1 MTIME
6 LVTKLYVLSAQEV
19 DMAAKAAVQAGIPG
33 AKDVYM
39 AWGKEKGIAAKELE
53 AAYKEA
59 QPAKSSGGPRGFA
72 DMYYDWLAE
81 ASRSEQEAHDLIMS
95 NESQNVRNHLTHYL
109 NIWAL
114 AESVR
119 AGHKVSRT
127 ISAGKATPKAG
138 GSSAKQ
144 KAETKEEPK
153 DTWEYNAADPFADVR
168 SAWETLEREVKA
180 KRPRKTM
187 LHPDKVAKFGDDAL
201 TTAFTKAFQ
210 TYSKGR

>member
-6 LVTKLYVLSAQEV
+6 LVTKLYVLSAEEV

-81 ASRSEQEAHDLIMS
+81 SSREEQEAHDYIMG

-114 AESVR
+114 AETVR
-119 AGHKVSRT
+119 RGHKVART
-127 ISAGKATPKAG
+127 ITAGKASPKPKAD
-138 GSSAKQ
+138 SAK
-144 KAETKEEPK
+144 KAQPEQEK
-153 DTWEYNAADPFADVR
+153 DTWEYDAANPYRDVR
-168 SAWETLEREVKA
+168 SSWETLERVKNS
-180 KRPRKTM
+180 KRPSKTKV
-187 LHPDKVAKFGDDAL
+187 HPDKVAYLNDAEL
-201 TTAFTKAFQ
+201 TAAYTKAFQ
-210 TYSKGR
+210 IYSK

>member
-1 MTIME
+1 MTIIE
-6 LVTKLYVLSAQEV
+6 LMTALSASQNMT
-19 DMAAKAAVQAGIPG
+19 DAASAAVNSGIAG
-33 AKDVYM
+33 AKEVYM
-39 AWGKEKGIAAKELE
+39 AWGKSEGHAVKDLE
-53 AAYKEA
+53 QVWKEA
-59 QPAKSSGGPRGFA
+59 QPAKASGGPRGFA

-119 AGHKVSRT
+119 SGHKVSRT

-144 KAETKEEPK
+144 KAEPKEEPK
-153 DTWEYNAADPFADVR
+153 DTWEYNAANPFADVR